1 MDVLAQLLTLL
12 VLTRALGEAAER
24 LGQPAAVGELA
35 AGILLAAVV
44 MLVGERISFIG
55 TLATSEVLEWVAN
68 LGIFFLVLNAGV
80 ELSPSEIVRHSK
92 GAFVVALGGMLL
104 PLVSGFALAWVFLPE
119 SDLKHAQALLV
130 GVALSV
136 SAIPA
141 TVKVL
146 GDLGLLHSRV
156 GETVV
161 SAAIFDDVLGLM
173 LLAVLTAVIQTG
185 EIPDLATLALLFV
198 KVAGFF
204 AATMILGVH
213 VYPRVS
219 RKLKMMQAVA
229 VELSALVIIAL
240 AYGLL
245 AELLGMHWVLGAF
258 MAGLFFEPARV
269 GKGVHVEIR
278 LVTTAITAGFL
289 GPLFF
294 ASIGVKV
301 DLSVV
306 TGVPLFLL
314 LLIVLAFSGKMLG
327 AGLPALWSG
336 LGRHEALAVGIGMSA
351 RGAVELVIIR
361 IAWDAGLFAGVP
373 GWPEGTRQP

>member
-1 MDVLAQLLTLL
+1 
-12 VLTRALGEAAER
+12 
-24 LGQPAAVGELA
+24 
-35 AGILLAAVV
+35 
-44 MLVGERISFIG
+44 ML
-55 TLATSEVLEWVAN
+55 
-68 LGIFFLVLNAGV
+68 
-80 ELSPSEIVRHSK
+80 
-92 GAFVVALGGMLL
+92 
-104 PLVSGFALAWVFLPE
+104 
-119 SDLKHAQALLV
+119 
-130 GVALSV
+130 
-136 SAIPA
+136 
-141 TVKVL
+141 
-146 GDLGLLHSRV
+146 
-156 GETVV
+156 
-161 SAAIFDDVLGLM
+161 
-173 LLAVLTAVIQTG
+173 
-185 EIPDLATLALLFV
+185 
-198 KVAGFF
+198 
-204 AATMILGVH
+204 
-213 VYPRVS
+213 
-219 RKLKMMQAVA
+219 AVA

-269 GKGVHVEIR
+269 GKGVHLEIR

-314 LLIVLAFSGKMLG
+314 LLIVLAVSSKMLG

-373 GWPEGTRQP
+373 KNPVAEHLFSALILMAVITTLITPIALRRLLKTHPSVGRKERDSHDVD